1 MMTRRSSFFALAGL
15 VSGIL
20 FTGAFSLPGQV
31 SAQPTDTEMKQKARQ
46 GAQKTVAQWDSL
58 SPEQQ
63 QQLQEKW
70 KMTAEQAEA
79 KWNSMT
85 PKQQQRAVARGK
97 STAQKAQKKSQ
108 SAPQ

>member
-1 MMTRRSSFFALAGL
+1 MTRRSSFFALLGL

-20 FTGAFSLPGQV
+20 ATGAFSLPGHV
-31 SAQPTDTEMKQKARQ
+31 SAQPTQTEIKKKARQ
-46 GAQKTVAQWDSL
+46 GAQKTVAKWDSL

-70 KMTAEQAEA
+70 KMTSEQAQE
-79 KWNSMT
+79 KWNSLS
-85 PKQQQRAVARGK
+85 PGQQQRAVARGK

-108 SAPQ
+108 SPPQ

>member
-20 FTGAFSLPGQV
+20 VTSAFSLPGQV
-31 SAQPTDTEMKQKARQ
+31 SAQPTETEMKQKARK

-70 KMTAEQAEA
+70 KMTAEQAQE

-85 PKQQQRAVARGK
+85 PGQQQRAVARGK

-108 SAPQ
+108 SLPQ

>member
-1 MMTRRSSFFALAGL
+1 MTRRSSFFALLGL

-20 FTGAFSLPGQV
+20 ATGAFTLPGHV
-31 SAQPTDTEMKQKARQ
+31 SAQPTQTEIKKKARQ
-46 GAQKTVAQWDSL
+46 GAQKTVAKWDSL

-70 KMTAEQAEA
+70 QMTAEQAQA

-85 PKQQQRAVARGK
+85 PDQQQQAVARGK
-97 STAQKAQKKSQ
+97 SAAQKAQQKWQ
-108 SAPQ
+108 ALPQ